1 MKKFLDILLIALL
14 ITLIFSFFTN
24 NKATQNLDGWI
35 AFKISDNSY
44 TIPASVKLNITNN
57 STGALVMNSCSDISV
72 NYPGKENISMDE
84 SFCKDLNI
92 ASGEKFTLDY
102 SSQYDK
108 FSDKGNYHFSIN
120 QNWEKHIET
129 FDIKHKWTFS
139 KLFTAMFYAPIYNLL
154 IFLTEILGHTLGWG
168 ILALTVFIR
177 MLLIWPQHKMMVSQK
192 KLQTIQPKIKQIQKE
207 FKGNQQMLGMKM
219 MELYKKEQV
228 NPMGSCGFLLIQMPI
243 LIVLYNVI
251 LNVMDPTNYFH
262 LYQAL
267 VNYNLHDIQANFFGM
282 DLLSSGGIVGVCLGI
297 TVGLI
302 QFVQVKLSLADKKA
316 STGDVVLE
324 KKKDESDYSQLMPD
338 PEMMNKFMLYGMPVM
353 VAVFTY
359 TLIAWV
365 GLYWGMSTFFM
376 IIQQLVVNKILKK

>member
-1 MKKFLDILLIALL
+1 
-14 ITLIFSFFTN
+14 
-24 NKATQNLDGWI
+24 
-35 AFKISDNSY
+35 
-44 TIPASVKLNITNN
+44 
-57 STGALVMNSCSDISV
+57 
-72 NYPGKENISMDE
+72 
-84 SFCKDLNI
+84 
-92 ASGEKFTLDY
+92 
-102 SSQYDK
+102 
-108 FSDKGNYHFSIN
+108 
-120 QNWEKHIET
+120 
-129 FDIKHKWTFS
+129 
-139 KLFTAMFYAPIYNLL
+139 MFYAPIYNLL

-262 LYQAL
+262 LYQIL
-267 VNYNLHDIQANFFGM
+267 VDYNLHDIQSNFFGM
-282 DLLSSGGIVGVCLGI
+282 DLLASGGLVGIILGLV
-297 TVGLI
+297 VGLI
-302 QFVQVKLSLADKKA
+302 QYVQVKLSLADKKTPA
-316 STGDVVLE
+316 SDVVLE
-324 KKKDESDYSQLMPD
+324 KKKDENDYSQLMPD

-359 TLIAWV
+359 TLVA
-365 GLYWGMSTFFM
+365 
-376 IIQQLVVNKILKK
+376 

>member
-24 NKATQNLDGWI
+24 KKATETLNGSI
-35 AFKISDNSY
+35 AFQVSDTSY
-44 TIPASVKLNITNN
+44 TIPASVKLNISNN
-57 STGALVMNSCSDISV
+57 STGSLVMNSCSDISV
-72 NYPGKENISMDE
+72 NYPGRENISMDE
-84 SFCKDLNI
+84 EFCNDI
-92 ASGEKFTLDY
+92 TVASGEKYTIDY

-108 FSDKGNYHFSIN
+108 FLEKWNYHFEIN

-129 FDIKHKWTFS
+129 FDVEHKWTIS

-262 LYQAL
+262 LYQIL
-267 VNYNLHDIQANFFGM
+267 VDYNLHDIQSNFFGM
-282 DLLSSGGIVGVCLGI
+282 DLLASGGLVGIILGLV
-297 TVGLI
+297 VGLI
-302 QFVQVKLSLADKKA
+302 QYVQVKLSLADKKMPA
-316 STGDVVLE
+316 SDVVLE
-324 KKKDESDYSQLMPD
+324 KKKDENDYSQLMPD

-359 TLIAWV
+359 TLVAWV
-365 GLYWGMSTFFM
+365 GLYWGMSTLFM
-376 IIQQLVVNKILKK
+376 IVQQLIVNKILKK